1 MPDTIIEA
9 QPLIAA
15 FAFGIVVNAA
25 LVLSLGLITRHGALL
40 FRDSVR
46 LALFAF
52 AVASGLWGL
61 FGFVSMNVASS
72 SGCQASLAFAV
83 AFDQVAR
90 ISFEQFL
97 LWKIIPSSTLSFK
110 SLLPQI
116 VLFVRFILAAVFVGF
131 QRPQFVGVCIA
142 QTLVLPLGIT
152 VICVDVLFIIFF
164 FAKLDWTGSA
174 QKELNGDWEIYRSRS
189 IAVSIAGFGLWTVF
203 SIPLELGIA
212 SLSLLLRTGLPSL
225 GLFILISIV
234 SFFRDPLL
242 IAPGDMA
249 PEILDG
255 ASARV
260 LRVSAQIHSM
270 PNPGLLPI
278 ARWDKSMSPSN
289 NNDEMKEK
297 TVVATRH
304 VGVDSSSSSFNV
316 AGATEPAA
324 GPWDVEKGP
333 AGSHDT
339 HPRNFQSRS
348 AHGLSISQA
357 SPSGTP
363 NIKHNIPVVITTSPQ
378 IDDDVAFMSSIVS
391 EPTSTESKDA
401 RASWTALEFA
411 VQDDLR
417 QRSSSQPLY
426 PTSLKGNMFPT
437 PLNISR
443 SKTMNE
449 RGRVM
454 QRNIPV
460 RPDTWDLLELSRG
473 KRKRLAETNTNNPSE
488 DTRRSTSPVVKNIET
503 PSSSLQPPDNN
514 INRHTCA
521 SSTFTAWPGNVPA
534 GSVSPPS
541 ISFQYFTKGVQGSP
555 EAQRLQK
562 VDQLQND
569 GNSKPLP
576 PYPDQ
581 ESSSTAS
588 DNFQLQLNLAPAG
601 ESDKLTFFSPGD
613 VAQILSPANGREVH
627 HPVSPLDESNPSLR
641 VSDTTN
647 EIKDP
652 NLHEYPFIQQSESVV
667 DRPRPVQRDMTHVQ
681 ALDLQRS
688 KPSVHALRRSHS
700 CGSARS
706 QRSTSSHD
714 NAAQETTLALHRKS
728 SRESLRAHLH
738 RTGSMTVEE
747 KMGKF
752 FQVPSGIQGLS
763 VTENRKSRSLPEVPE
778 ARMESEETI
787 NQAATQRRRI
797 SQARRDTSDIG
808 NHQQD
813 RNSYASRNKLVSRYS
828 SYLSP
833 KVEATAAFPQPSPSP
848 QRTSEVPSTIRGAW
862 KEDDITTNWGSIH
875 SAVNG
880 ISLEPVR
887 AVEVMHSA
895 RPSAT
900 PRIGDEEDIYGEAGA
915 EDESTSSE
923 EFYIEDHSYELQ
935 HELEDSISE
944 RHVPRVTFPLWH
956 YRVGDRC
963 STFTL
968 RRQMPETRR
977 APPPSALDLTK
988 PPKPSWIFA
997 AEPSPLE
1004 SPGHALEMLQEQLNK
1019 LEEDINS
1026 VSYTNQPNTDDEIDV
1041 SASRCDWQT
1050 MWNVVD
1056 VDSPS
1061 YSIAGSDFD
1070 ETPEPLCI
1078 PSARSEKLNLGDNPR
1093 SSRLTVVPAN
1103 LLPSHSPRV
1112 TKTTSLTVYPV
1123 RPDQFSSP
1131 TPPDSDD
1138 SDHSVI
1144 EVPLVYADS
1153 DEGLEKRQPS
1163 RWTISAAP
1171 PNKGENQLVPGL
1183 PASRGEEKMYQVP
1196 MRKSMGAP
1204 SNGRVNL
1211 THLERISTSYIPG
1224 DHMAL

>member
-1 MPDTIIEA
+1 MPDTIIYA

-15 FAFGIVVNAA
+15 FAFGIIVNAA
-25 LVLSLGLITRHGALL
+25 LILSLGLITRHGASL
-40 FRDSVR
+40 FRDGVR

-61 FGFVSMNVASS
+61 FGFVSMNVTSS

-97 LWKIIPSSTLSFK
+97 LWKIIPSSTISFK
-110 SLLPQI
+110 SLIPQI
-116 VLFVRFILAAVFVGF
+116 ILFIRLILAAVFVGF

-152 VICVDVLFIIFF
+152 VICVDVLLLILF

-174 QKELNGDWEIYRSRS
+174 RRELNGDWEIYRSRS
-189 IAVSIAGFGLWTVF
+189 IAASVAGFG
-203 SIPLELGIA
+203 
-212 SLSLLLRTGLPSL
+212 
-225 GLFILISIV
+225 IV

-249 PEILDG
+249 PEFLDG
-255 ASARV
+255 ASAREH
-260 LRVSAQIHSM
+260 RVSAMIHSM
-270 PNPGLLPI
+270 PKGLLPI
-278 ARWDKSMSPSN
+278 SRWDKSMSIS

-297 TVVATRH
+297 SVVVTRH
-304 VGVDSSSSSFNV
+304 AEVESSSSSFNV
-316 AGATEPAA
+316 TGATELEARS
-324 GPWDVEKGP
+324 WDIEKGP
-333 AGSHDT
+333 AGSHDAR
-339 HPRNFQSRS
+339 PRNFHSHS
-348 AHGLSISQA
+348 THDLSISQA
-357 SPSGTP
+357 SSSGTP
-363 NIKHNIPVVITTSPQ
+363 NIKHKIPVVITTSPQ
-378 IDDDVAFMSSIVS
+378 IDDDVAFMSSISS
-391 EPTSTESKDA
+391 EPAPTESKDA
-401 RASWTALEFA
+401 RASWSALEFA

-426 PTSLKGNMFPT
+426 PPSLKGNMFPT

-443 SKTMNE
+443 SKTVNE
-449 RGRVM
+449 RGRIM
-454 QRNIPV
+454 QKNIPV
-460 RPDTWDLLELSRG
+460 RPDTWDLLEVRG
-473 KRKRLAETNTNNPSE
+473 KRKRLAETNTTKPSE
-488 DTRRSTSPVVKNIET
+488 DIRRSTSPAARNIET
-503 PSSSLQPPDNN
+503 LPSSLQPPENN

-521 SSTFTAWPGNVPA
+521 SSTFTAWPGNVPDD
-534 GSVSPPS
+534 SVSPPS
-541 ISFQYFTKGVQGSP
+541 ISMQYFTKGDEGSS
-555 EAQRLQK
+555 EAQK
-562 VDQLQND
+562 VDQPLND
-569 GNSKPLP
+569 SSSKPLP
-576 PYPDQ
+576 PSPDQ
-581 ESSSTAS
+581 ESSSIAH
-588 DNFQLQLNLAPAG
+588 DNFQLQLNLATTT

-613 VAQILSPANGREVH
+613 VAQILSAANGREVYP
-627 HPVSPLDESNPSLR
+627 PVSPLDESTHSLR
-641 VSDTTN
+641 VSETTN
-647 EIKDP
+647 AIRDP
-652 NLHEYPFIQQSESVV
+652 NLHEYALPQQSESVV
-667 DRPRPVQRDMTHVQ
+667 DRPRPIQRDITHVQ

-688 KPSVHALRRSHS
+688 KPSIQAVRRSHS

-706 QRSTSSHD
+706 RRPTSSHA
-714 NAAQETTLALHRKS
+714 NEAQKSTPTLLLKP
-728 SRESLRAHLH
+728 SRESLQAHLH

-752 FQVPSGIQGLS
+752 FQVPSCSQSLS
-763 VTENRKSRSLPEVPE
+763 VTEKRKSRSLPEVPD
-778 ARMESEETI
+778 ARMESGEII

-797 SQARRDTSDIG
+797 SQVRRDTSNIG
-808 NHQQD
+808 HHQQD

-828 SYLSP
+828 AYLSP
-833 KVEATAAFPQPSPSP
+833 KVEAPAASPQPSPSP

-880 ISLEPVR
+880 ISLEPVK

-900 PRIGDEEDIYGEAGA
+900 PRFGDQEDFYGEAVA

-923 EFYIEDHSYELQ
+923 EFYIADHSYELQ
-935 HELEDSISE
+935 HESEDSISE
-944 RHVPRVTFPLWH
+944 RHIPRVTFPLWH

-988 PPKPSWIFA
+988 PPKPLWIFA

-1019 LEEDINS
+1019 LEDDINS
-1026 VSYTNQPNTDDEIDV
+1026 VSYTNQPDTGDEIDV

-1061 YSIAGSDFD
+1061 YSIAGSDFA

-1078 PSARSEKLNLGDNPR
+1078 PSARSEKLDLEDNPR
-1093 SSRLTVVPAN
+1093 SSRLTVVPATN
-1103 LLPSHSPRV
+1103 LPRGLSSHSPRI

-1138 SDHSVI
+1138 SDSSVI

-1153 DEGLEKRQPS
+1153 DEGVKKPQPS
-1163 RWTISAAP
+1163 RWTITAAP
-1171 PNKGENQLVPGL
+1171 PNNGENQRVAPN
-1183 PASRGEEKMYQVP
+1183 RGKEKMYQIP
-1196 MRKSMGAP
+1196 MRKSMGVP
-1204 SNGRVNL
+1204 SNGRVDL

-1224 DHMAL
+1224 DNLAL